1 MIFAAGLVF
10 AAAGALSAP
19 CAAAIT
25 GVSVDPT
32 FTCLGV
38 SDLWSVVFAFAN
50 QSFIASVDSWVT
62 STCAQPA
69 CPNVTVDSLFTQIT
83 TGCATD
89 LSNIGVT
96 PIVIKDIRASDKDLY
111 RLGRELLCLKDSTS
125 NTSCI
130 STALRAIESHS
141 QVLLSISSLWSAV
154 STLAVSGGQV
164 LKNLTCTSCAQGAY
178 PLIRPFLGFFELI
191 AADISLGLLCG
202 ANFFNGT
209 RPAGVVQSANTAS
222 PVPGVTANSTTSITT
237 STIRAPQRTV
247 R

>member
-1 MIFAAGLVF
+1 MIFAAGLIV
-10 AAAGALSAP
+10 AVTGASALSLDGLSIP

-25 GVSVDPT
+25 GVSIDPA

-38 SDLWSVVFAFAN
+38 SDLRNVVFALAN

-96 PIVIKDIRASDKDLY
+96 PIVIEDIRGYDKDLY
-111 RLGRELLCLKDSTS
+111 QLGR
-125 NTSCI
+125 
-130 STALRAIESHS
+130 
-141 QVLLSISSLWSAV
+141 
-154 STLAVSGGQV
+154 
-164 LKNLTCTSCAQGAY
+164 AY

-202 ANFFNGT
+202 ANFFNVT

-222 PVPGVTANSTTSITT
+222 PVPGATANSTTSVTASTTT
-237 STIRAPQRTV
+237 SATANSAVNQKTGVFGAAAAIVLAIAGAITLAS
-247 R
+247 